1 MTSQEFV
8 YWLNGFL
15 ELIGAKTLDEHQ
27 LKIVREHMSLVLA
40 KVTPTSVPMSEEES
54 RRVTAEHE
62 DSLRQR
68 DRTEEFLEAVRQA
81 RKLEQGGILDSLC
94 HAPRY
99 C

>member
-15 ELIGAKTLDEHQ
+15 ELSEAKTLDERQ
-27 LKIVREHMSLVLA
+27 LKIVREHVSLVLT
-40 KVTPTSVPMSEEES
+40 KVTPTGVPMSEEES
-54 RRVTAEHE
+54 RRVTAKHE

-81 RKLEQGGILDSLC
+81 RKLEQDNVLDSLC
-94 HAPRY
+94 YAPRY